1 MTADYAR
8 TISFLKHGIAKLKSR
23 GDAMLKALA

>member
-8 TISFLKHGIAKLKSR
+8 EISFLKHEIAKLKSP
-23 GDAMLKALA
+23 GDATHTAVA

>member
-8 TISFLKHGIAKLKSR
+8 TISFLKPEIAKLKST
-23 GDAMLKALA
+23 GDATLKALA